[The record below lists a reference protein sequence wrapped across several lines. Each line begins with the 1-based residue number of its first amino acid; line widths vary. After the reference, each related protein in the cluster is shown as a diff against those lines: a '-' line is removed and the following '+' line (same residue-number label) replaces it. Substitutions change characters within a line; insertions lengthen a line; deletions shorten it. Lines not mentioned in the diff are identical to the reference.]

1 MEEKNMTALVSC
13 FARAYHNKNSNIKI
27 YEDEL
32 AEKIL
37 SKEEYNNISVNM
49 SNGIKFFNPKFTGNN
64 DEALNWI
71 VNNNL
76 APSILARSAFT
87 AKSLQRDK
95 KLGLKQ
101 YLVFASGYDTYSY
114 IDKDLQCFEIDK
126 ENIIEDKIRRLKN
139 ANIDYSNVKYIKT
152 DFTIDNWQDSL
163 INSEINWNKKVFCS
177 LLGISYYLTKNQF
190 YNMINKISKL
200 MCKGST
206 IVFDYPIIEDSE
218 KEEITRKL
226 AKGANEEMKS
236 KYSYEEL
243 ELKFQEYSLLI
254 YEHLDYKDIN
264 EQYFK
269 EYNSKSGNK
278 ITAPKGVNYCLA
290 VKKI

>member
-27 YEDEL
+27 YEDNL

-37 SKEEYNNISVNM
+37 SKEEYDNISINM

-64 DEALNWI
+64 DEALDWI

-87 AKSLQRDK
+87 VKSIQRDK
-95 KLGLKQ
+95 RLGLKQ
-101 YLVFASGYDTYSY
+101 YLIFASGYDTYGY
-114 IDKDLQCFEIDK
+114 NDKELQCYEIDRA
-126 ENIIEDKIRRLKN
+126 NIIEDKINRVKS
-139 ANIDYSNVKYIKT
+139 ANIDYSNVKYIQT
-152 DFTIDNWQDSL
+152 DFTLDDWQNSL
-163 INSEINWNKKVFCS
+163 INSDINWNEKVFCS
-177 LLGISYYLTKNQF
+177 LLGISYYLTKDQF
-190 YNMINKISKL
+190 YNMVNKISKL
-200 MCKGST
+200 ICKGST

-236 KYSYEEL
+236 KYSYEEI
-243 ELKFQEYSLLI
+243 ELKFQEYDLLI
-254 YEHLDYKDIN
+254 YEHLNAEDIN
-264 EQYFK
+264 NEYFK
-269 EYNSKSGNK
+269 EYNSKSKNK
-278 ITAPKGVNYCLA
+278 IIAPKGVNYCLL
-290 VKKI
+290 VKR

>member
-1 MEEKNMTALVSC
+1 MEEKNITALVSC

-27 YEDEL
+27 YEDNF
-32 AEKIL
+32 AYKIL
-37 SKEEYNNISVNM
+37 SKEEYDNISINM

-64 DEALNWI
+64 NEALDWI

-87 AKSLQRDK
+87 AKSIQRDK

-101 YLVFASGYDTYSY
+101 YLIFASGYDTYAY
-114 IDKDLQCFEIDK
+114 TDKELQCYEIDK
-126 ENIIEDKIRRLKN
+126 ANIIEDKIKRVKN
-139 ANIDYSNVKYIKT
+139 ANIDYSNVRYIET
-152 DFTIDNWQDSL
+152 DFTLDNWQNSL
-163 INSEINWNKKVFCS
+163 INSDINWNEKVLCS
-177 LLGISYYLTKNQF
+177 LLGISYYLTKEQF

-200 MCKGST
+200 ICKGST

-226 AKGANEEMKS
+226 AKDANEEMKS
-236 KYSYEEL
+236 KYRYEEL
-243 ELKFQEYSLLI
+243 ELKCQEYDLLI
-254 YEHLDYKDIN
+254 YEHLDDKDIN

-269 EYNSKSGNK
+269 EYNLKSNNK
-278 ITAPKGVNYCLA
+278 IISPKGVNYCLI
-290 VKKI
+290 VKR

>member
-1 MEEKNMTALVSC
+1 MTALVSC

-27 YEDEL
+27 YEDNL

-37 SKEEYNNISVNM
+37 LKEEYDNISINM

-64 DEALNWI
+64 KEALDWI

-87 AKSLQRDK
+87 AKSIQRDK
-95 KLGLKQ
+95 RLGLKQ
-101 YLVFASGYDTYSY
+101 YLIFASGYDTYGY
-114 IDKDLQCFEIDK
+114 TDKELQCYEIDRA
-126 ENIIEDKIRRLKN
+126 NVIEDKINRIKS
-139 ANIDYSNVKYIKT
+139 ANIDYSNVKYIET
-152 DFTIDNWQDSL
+152 DFALKNWHNSL
-163 INSEINWNKKVFCS
+163 INSDINWNKKVFCS

-190 YNMINKISKL
+190 YNMVNKISKL
-200 MCKGST
+200 ICKGST

-243 ELKFQEYSLLI
+243 ELKFQEYDLLI
-254 YEHLDYKDIN
+254 FEHLNDEDIN
-264 EQYFK
+264 NQYFK
-269 EYNSKSGNK
+269 EYNLKSKNK
-278 ITAPKGVNYCLA
+278 IIAPKGVNYCLV
-290 VKKI
+290 VKR

>member
-1 MEEKNMTALVSC
+1 MEEKSMTALVSC

-27 YEDEL
+27 YEDNL

-37 SKEEYNNISVNM
+37 SNEEYDNISINM

-64 DEALNWI
+64 NEALDWI

-87 AKSLQRDK
+87 AKSIQRDK
-95 KLGLKQ
+95 RLGLKQ
-101 YLVFASGYDTYSY
+101 YLIFASGYDTYGY
-114 IDKDLQCFEIDK
+114 TDKELQCYEIDRA
-126 ENIIEDKIRRLKN
+126 NVIEDKINRVKS
-139 ANIDYSNVKYIKT
+139 ANIDHSNVKYIET
-152 DFTIDNWQDSL
+152 DFALKNWQNSL
-163 INSEINWNKKVFCS
+163 INSDINWNKKVFCS
-177 LLGISYYLTKNQF
+177 LLGISYYLTKDQF
-190 YNMINKISKL
+190 YNMVNKISKL
-200 MCKGST
+200 ICKGST

-243 ELKFQEYSLLI
+243 ELKFQEYDLLI
-254 YEHLDYKDIN
+254 YEHLNDEDIN
-264 EQYFK
+264 NQYFK
-269 EYNSKSGNK
+269 EYNLKSKNK
-278 ITAPKGVNYCLA
+278 IIAPKGVNYCLI
-290 VKKI
+290 VKR